1 MLYFSRV
8 DPLAP
13 TPRWARADL
22 LAWTP
27 HGASRADAIS
37 LGRLA

>member
-1 MLYFSRV
+1 MLYFLRA

-13 TPRWARADL
+13 TPHWARADL